1 MSMSLGSIMVDLLQE
16 ATSMRSALQAASA
29 NEKSLADR
37 DVEVTDLK
45 SKLAEMDAN
54 KGESEVLENKIADLE
69 SEIATVSFSSRCF
82 NCS

>member
-1 MSMSLGSIMVDLLQE
+1 MSMSLGSIMVDILQE

-37 DVEVTDLK
+37 NVEVTDLK

-54 KGESEVLENKIADLE
+54 KGESEVLENKIASLE
-69 SEIATVSFSSRCF
+69 SEIATVGFSSRCF
-82 NCS
+82 EL